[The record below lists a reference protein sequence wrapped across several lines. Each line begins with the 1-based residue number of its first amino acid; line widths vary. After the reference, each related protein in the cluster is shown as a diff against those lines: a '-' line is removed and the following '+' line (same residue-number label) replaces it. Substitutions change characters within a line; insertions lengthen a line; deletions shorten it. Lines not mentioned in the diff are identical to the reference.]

1 MDIYVVKPGDTIM
14 SISEE
19 FGVTT
24 DRILQDNGLVNPNSL
39 VPGQAIVIV
48 YPAQT
53 YTVQEGDTLG
63 GIAELYNTTL
73 MQLLR
78 NNPILF
84 NREYIYPGESLVISY
99 ETNRQ
104 MITNGYAYP
113 YIRRET
119 LLKTLPYLTYLSI
132 FNYQLT
138 NEGNII
144 SYQDDSEII
153 QLAKYYGT
161 SPLLMVSSISPKGEP
176 NLELLY
182 KILLNKDYH
191 YNLVNNILSILKS
204 SEYDGVNILIS
215 GINETNQ
222 NLYVTLLNDISSTLS
237 KEGYRFY
244 VTINPNIKQIG
255 DNVSFEQIDY
265 SLISPLVNGIIFL
278 QYVWGTNT
286 DPPAPVSSNYLIRT
300 FMDYLITFVPSDKIL
315 LGTPLIGYDWELPF
329 VPGTSRAYSLTLDSA
344 IILARDTNSTIQ
356 FDLLSQTPYFNYIY
370 SYPDYEIN
378 HIVWFFDARGI
389 NALDNLINDYSLL
402 GSGMWNIMV
411 YYQQMWTMLNSQ
423 FELIKLLPDKLS

>member
-1 MDIYVVKPGDTIM
+1 MEIHIVKPGDTIT

-19 FGVTT
+19 FGVTV
-24 DRILQDNGLVNPNSL
+24 DKLLQDNGLVNTNNL

-48 YPAQT
+48 YPTQT

-73 MQLLR
+73 MQLLK
-78 NNPILF
+78 NNSFLST
-84 NREYIYPGESLVISY
+84 REYIYPGETLVISY

-104 MITNGYAYP
+104 MVTNGYAYP

-138 NEGNII
+138 DEANII
-144 SYQDDSEII
+144 SYHDDSEII

-176 NLELLY
+176 NIELLY
-182 KILLNKDYH
+182 KILLSKEYH
-191 YNLVNNILSILKS
+191 DNLVNNILNILKS
-204 SEYDGVNILIS
+204 TEYDGVNVMIG
-215 GINETNQ
+215 GINEINQ
-222 NLYVTLLNDISSTLS
+222 SLYVSLINDISSTLN
-237 KEGYRFY
+237 KEGYKFF
-244 VTINPNIKQIG
+244 VTINPNIKQI
-255 DNVSFEQIDY
+255 DNNISFEQIDY
-265 SLISPLVNGIIFL
+265 SLISPFVNGIIFL

-286 DPPAPVSSNYLIRT
+286 EPPAPVSSINLIRT
-300 FMDYLITFVPSDKIL
+300 FIDYVITLVPSDKIL
-315 LGTPLIGYDWELPF
+315 LGKPLIGYDWELPF
-329 VPGTSRAYSLTLDSA
+329 VQDTSRAYSLTLDSA
-344 IILARDTNSTIQ
+344 IILSRDTNSTIQ
-356 FDLLSQTPYFNYIY
+356 FDEVSQTPYFSYMS
-370 SYPDYEIN
+370 SYPDYEID
-378 HIVWFFDARGI
+378 HIVWFLDARGI
-389 NALDNLINDYSLL
+389 GALYNLINDYSLL

-411 YYQQMWTMLNSQ
+411 YYQQMWTIINSQ

>member
-1 MDIYVVKPGDTIM
+1 MEIYVVKPGDTIM
-14 SISEE
+14 SISKE

-24 DRILQDNGLVNPNSL
+24 DRILQDNGLVNPNNL

-48 YPAQT
+48 YPSQS
-53 YTVQEGDTLG
+53 YIVQEGDTLG
-63 GIAELYNTTL
+63 DIAELNNTTL

-78 NNPILF
+78 NNPFLF
-84 NREYIYPGESLVISY
+84 NREYIYPGETIAISY
-99 ETNRQ
+99 ETTRQ

-138 NEGNII
+138 DEGNII

-161 SPLLMVSSISPKGEP
+161 SPLLMISSISQKGEP
-176 NLELLY
+176 NIELIY
-182 KILLNKDYH
+182 KVLLNKDYQE
-191 YNLVNNILSILKS
+191 NLANNILNILRS
-204 SEYDGVNILIS
+204 SGYDGVNILIS

-222 NLYVTLLNDISSTLS
+222 NLYISLLSDVSSTLN
-237 KEGYRFY
+237 KEGYKLF

-255 DNVSFEQIDY
+255 ENVTFEKIDY

-286 DPPAPVSSNYLIRT
+286 EPPAPVSSIYLIRT
-300 FMDYLITFVPSDKIL
+300 FIEYVITLVPPDKIL
-315 LGTPLIGYDWELPF
+315 LGKPLIGYDWELPF
-329 VPGTSRAYSLTLDSA
+329 VQGTSRAYSLTLDSA

-356 FDLLSQTPYFNYIY
+356 FDEVSQTPYYNYIY
-370 SYPDYEIN
+370 YYPDYEIN
-378 HIVWFFDARGI
+378 HIVWFLDARGI
-389 NALDNLINDYSLL
+389 NALDNLIIDYSLL

-411 YYQQMWTMLNSQ
+411 YYQQMWTILNSQ
-423 FELIKLLPDKLS
+423 FELIKLLPDQLS